1 VAPPRKIRI
10 ELDEAAA
17 RALHAALTAALAG
30 ELVAPEQAAAA
41 RGVLA
46 QLDRRV
52 PGWSASA
59 PKGEDPYL
67 SAADAVLA
75 TLARAEAEGRA
86 ALAEEELASALG
98 TAGAS
103 IAGVLDRMSRE
114 RLVQRTPHE
123 GKPLVAAAPAG
134 RRRHGAREA
143 VSGAPVA
150 DAQTLVDILYAEH
163 RPGRWAHRPAV
174 QAIARLDDAAFE
186 GLAGELRARGLLEP
200 GAGDDLALTDA
211 GAALARER
219 WAATSSLP
227 HWRIPA
233 PALPY
238 RELPVRVEAE
248 DRRCPSEGCDG
259 HATWLKEGGRAAAWK
274 ALMRDGSVEWT
285 CPACSRTWLVY
296 LQAET
301 HDGAPAYRDPVEGE
315 YNRPRWRSGR

>member
-10 ELDEAAA
+10 ELDEPAA

-30 ELVAPEQAAAA
+30 EPVDADQAQAA

-52 PGWSASA
+52 PGWAA
-59 PKGEDPYL
+59 PGEDPYL
-67 SAADAVLA
+67 AAADAVLG
-75 TLARAEAEGRA
+75 TLAAAESEGRA
-86 ALAEEELASALG
+86 ALAEEELAAALG
-98 TAGAS
+98 AGGAS
-103 IAGVLDRMSRE
+103 IGGVLERMARE
-114 RLVQRTPHE
+114 RLVRRTEHE
-123 GKPLVAAAPAG
+123 GRPLVAAAPAG

-143 VSGAPVA
+143 VAGAPVA
-150 DAQTLVDILYAEH
+150 DADTLVDILYAEH

-174 QAIARLDDAAFE
+174 QAIARLDDAALDA
-186 GLAGELRARGLLEP
+186 LAGDLRARGLLEP
-200 GAGDDLALTDA
+200 DDLALTDA

-238 RELPVRVEAE
+238 RELPVRVDAD

-259 HATWLKEGGRAAAWK
+259 RATWLKEGGRSAAWK
-274 ALMRDGSVEWT
+274 ALVRDGSVEWT

-301 HDGAPAYRDPVEGE
+301 RDGAPAYRDPGEGE
-315 YNRPRWRSGR
+315 YNRPRWRGSR